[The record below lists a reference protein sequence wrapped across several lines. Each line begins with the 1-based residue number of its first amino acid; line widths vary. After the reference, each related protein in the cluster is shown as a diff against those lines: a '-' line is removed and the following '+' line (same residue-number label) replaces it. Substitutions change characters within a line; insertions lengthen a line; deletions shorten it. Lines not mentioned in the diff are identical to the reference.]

1 MISIADRRLRDMSED
16 DETGGTEIQRQM
28 DFASALGE
36 ILFSLIMVLTI
47 TLTPSLTTAEERERM
62 AMGGD

>member
-1 MISIADRRLRDMSED
+1 MSED
-16 DETGGTEIQRQM
+16 DETGGTELQRQM

-36 ILFSLIMVLTI
+36 ILFSLIMVLTT
-47 TLTPSLTTAEERERM
+47 TLTPSLTTAEERERA

>member
-1 MISIADRRLRDMSED
+1 MEQVGPSFKGKWILQVSSV
-16 DETGGTEIQRQM
+16 Q
-28 DFASALGE
+28 

-47 TLTPSLTTAEERERM
+47 TLTPSLTTAEERERA

>member
-1 MISIADRRLRDMSED
+1 MSED
-16 DETGGTEIQRQM
+16 DETGGTELQRQM
-28 DFASALGE
+28 DFASVLGE

-62 AMGGD
+62 AMGGG

>member
-1 MISIADRRLRDMSED
+1 MMKQVGPNFKGKWIL
-16 DETGGTEIQRQM
+16 QV
-28 DFASALGE
+28 LGE

-62 AMGGD
+62 AMGGG